1 MSAGERAIAKE
12 MRREEKERR
21 KRIRLA
27 NRMLIPASKKTMESL
42 SLNAFDP
49 SGVFYLEED
58 RWVKIYRISG
68 DITSISDVCKSLNGR
83 IRITLGIGGVGDRAT
98 CHLSL
103 METGEIYEEVR
114 QLYLQD
120 ESELAKAV
128 MIAPLSVDEA
138 MSQIAANSFM
148 DIRFSYASYVRG
160 NKDWKKECM
169 LNATDDGGA
178 FKTGQLYGKSF
189 QILAFPK
196 EGKADFL
203 KKLSE
208 LGCLMY
214 VGIDANALT
223 EEERFDF
230 KRAIEKKYN
239 RRLLQDEED
248 YINLSITIVIFG
260 DSMDVVE
267 IVEETITSFL
277 LADGYLF
284 VPAFHDQSTV
294 AQGVLSLGLVD
305 SKAMRNVKSTFLSE
319 ILGGETDADAKV
331 EVRADED
338 KR

>member
-12 MRREEKERR
+12 MRREEKERK

-27 NRMLIPASKKTMESL
+27 NRMLIPASKRTMESMN
-42 SLNAFDP
+42 LNAFDP
-49 SGVFYLEED
+49 NGAFYLEED
-58 RWVKIYRISG
+58 RWVKIYRVDG
-68 DITSISDVCKSLNGR
+68 RLAELCDVCKSLKGR
-83 IRITLGIGGVGDRAT
+83 IRITLGIGEVGDRAT

-114 QLYLQD
+114 QMYQQD

-128 MIAPLSVDEA
+128 TLTPLSVDEA
-138 MSQIAANSFM
+138 MNLIGAKIFR

-169 LNATDDGGA
+169 LNATEDGNA
-178 FKTGQLYGKSF
+178 FKAGSLYGKSF
-189 QILAFPK
+189 QILTFPK
-196 EGKADFL
+196 EGKGDLF
-203 KKLSE
+203 KRLSE

-214 VGIDANALT
+214 VGLDLNALS

-239 RRLLQDEED
+239 RRLLQEEED
-248 YINLSITIVIFG
+248 YINLSISIVIFG
-260 DSMDVVE
+260 DSLDAVE

-277 LADGYLF
+277 LSAGYLS
-284 VPAFHDQSTV
+284 VPAFHNQGEV
-294 AQGVLSLGLVD
+294 AQGVLSFGLID
-305 SKAMRNVKSTFLSE
+305 HKAMRNVKGTLFRE
-319 ILGGETDADAKV
+319 IRGGESDADAKV

-338 KR
+338 E

>member
-27 NRMLIPASKKTMESL
+27 NRMLIPVSKKTLESL

-58 RWVKIYRISG
+58 RWVKIYRITG
-68 DITSISDVCKSLNGR
+68 DIASLSDACKSLNGR
-83 IRITLGIGGVGDRAT
+83 IRITLGIGEDGDRVT

-120 ESELAKAV
+120 ESELAKV
-128 MIAPLSVDEA
+128 VTLAPLSVDEA
-138 MSQIAANSFM
+138 MCQIAVNSFR

-169 LNATDDGGA
+169 LNATEDDGV
-178 FKTGQLYGKSF
+178 FKVGQLYGKSF
-189 QILAFPK
+189 QILVFPK
-196 EGKADFL
+196 DGNTAFL
-203 KKLSE
+203 KRFSN

-214 VGIDANALT
+214 VGCDLNALSD
-223 EEERFDF
+223 EERLDF

-248 YINLSITIVIFG
+248 YINLSISIVIFG
-260 DSMDVVE
+260 DSRDAVE

-277 LADGYLF
+277 LSEGYLL
-284 VPAFHDQSTV
+284 VPAFNNQSTV
-294 AQGVLSLGLVD
+294 AQSVLSLGLIDYKV
-305 SKAMRNVKSTFLSE
+305 MRNVKSNFVKE
-319 ILGGETDADAKV
+319 IMGGDIDADAKV
-331 EVRADED
+331 EVRTDED
-338 KR
+338 K